1 MCFRRV
7 VWGVGLR
14 IHYVDAMV
22 VLRRLTADYAR
33 AFVIERYNPPIPPA
47 FLGAKLSRNIKSIS
61 ESGGISEEL
70 VVYGRPLRVML
81 ISRGS
86 SGKGRTLRN
95 EQLLVDRLRQAGALV
110 HATWS
115 SDEKTPMRLQ
125 VGIAVH
131 ADVIVGLH
139 GAGLV
144 QGVFAPR
151 GCILVEL
158 KTQYGYQSD
167 IFLRTSDS
175 RQGTHVHI
183 DVRNYSKPGRIHSID
198 SFLVKR
204 IFKALV
210 AGLKWQSQGHHI
222 GRIKRIG
229 RSVEDYLIGP
239 SAVDDMLAHTLGPRL
254 AEVRDACMSK
264 LVYSRYRELVLGGK
278 KMEFC
283 HRCPRNSSIKFLS
296 KDLEVQD

>member
-183 DVRNYSKPGRIHSID
+183 DVRNYSSPGEVHRIDETLANRVFKSI
-198 SFLVKR
+198 LIAIKLQKEGHQGQVTR
-204 IFKALV
+204 I
-210 AGLKWQSQGHHI
+210 SHI
-222 GRIKRIG
+222 ND
-229 RSVEDYLIGP
+229 DYVIGP
-239 SAVDDMLAHTLGPRL
+239 SRNDGALANFLGPPATDVHRVCAGQL
-254 AEVRDACMSK
+254 PYWNFRDRVLK
-264 LVYSRYRELVLGGK
+264 GNKREYCDTCVL
-278 KMEFC
+278 
-283 HRCPRNSSIKFLS
+283 P
-296 KDLEVQD
+296 V